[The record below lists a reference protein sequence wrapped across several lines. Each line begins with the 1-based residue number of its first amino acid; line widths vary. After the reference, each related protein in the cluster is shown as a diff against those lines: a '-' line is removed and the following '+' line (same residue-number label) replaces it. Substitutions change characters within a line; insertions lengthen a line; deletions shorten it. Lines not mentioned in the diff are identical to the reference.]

1 MGLGQ
6 GEERDYR
13 GPPQGFFSNSFM
25 YTEHTFFVVK
35 FYK

>member
-6 GEERDYR
+6 GEGRDYR
-13 GPPQGFFSNSFM
+13 EHSTRIFSNSFM